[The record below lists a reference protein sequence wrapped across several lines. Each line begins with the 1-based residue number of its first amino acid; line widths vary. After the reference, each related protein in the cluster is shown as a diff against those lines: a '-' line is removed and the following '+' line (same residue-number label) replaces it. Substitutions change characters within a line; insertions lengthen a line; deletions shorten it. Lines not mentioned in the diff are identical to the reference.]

1 MKLTE
6 KATQNAKKLAISG
19 KTEGKKCSIKK
30 KTAKCVSPAAAAT
43 PKNHKPELIEYL
55 SPCQFW
61 SAANKW
67 VVV

>member
-19 KTEGKKCSIKK
+19 KTDGKKCSIKK

-43 PKNHKPELIEYL
+43 PKNHSPELIERL
-55 SPCQFW
+55 NPCPFC
-61 SAANKW
+61 SAANRW
-67 VVV
+67 GVV